1 MTTVNS
7 YEVNFDGL
15 VGLTHNYAGL
25 SYGNVASSSHGGL
38 TSSPRAAAL
47 QGLEKMMALH
57 RLGLKQAV
65 LPPQERPHIPTLI
78 KLGFNA
84 ATEAEIIAK
93 AAQEAPQK
101 LASAYSASSMWVA
114 NAATISPYADTAD
127 GKTHITPANLT
138 SMFHRSIEVD
148 TTSRVLKSIFA
159 GDEYEHHPPLS
170 AGSTLS
176 DEGAANHTRFC
187 DAYGEPG
194 VELFVFG
201 TSKTNP
207 SLAPA
212 KFPARQTLES
222 CQSIASNHGLASSK
236 TIFAQ
241 QNPKAIDAG
250 VFHNEVIAVGNR
262 NLLFYHEQAFVNN
275 SEVCDQLSAVFDQGE
290 LIFIEVPKAQV
301 SLKDAIASYLF
312 NSQLLSVP
320 STEGTTIIVPTECRD
335 IESVHDY
342 LNKLEAENSAIDRV
356 MYFDLRQS
364 MNNGGGPACFRLRV
378 VMSEALIDCCGTHV
392 FLTDLLYEQLK
403 TWIEA
408 HYRESLVPEDLADPA
423 LLEECRRALDE
434 LSELLKLGSVYDFQ
448 LN

>member
-1 MTTVNS
+1 MISVDC

-38 TSSPRAAAL
+38 ISSPRAAAL

-65 LPPQERPHIPTLI
+65 LPPQERPHIPTLV

-84 ATEAEIIAK
+84 PTEAEILAK
-93 AAQEAPQK
+93 AAKEAPQK
-101 LASAYSASSMWVA
+101 LASACSASSMWVA
-114 NAATISPYADTAD
+114 NAATISPYADTVD

-159 GDEYEHHPPLS
+159 GEHYEHHSPLPT
-170 AGSTLS
+170 GSTLF

-201 TSKTNP
+201 RSKANSDLVP
-207 SLAPA
+207 E

-222 CQSIASNHGLASSK
+222 CQLIASNHGLASGK

-241 QNPKAIDAG
+241 QNPEAIDAG
-250 VFHNEVIAVGNR
+250 VFHNDVIAVGNR

-275 SEVCDQLSAVFDQGE
+275 VEVCDQLSAAFDQGE
-290 LIFIEVPKAQV
+290 LIFIEVPQEQV
-301 SLKDAIASYLF
+301 SLTDAVASYLF

-320 STEGTTIIVPTECRD
+320 GTEGTTIIVPTECRD
-335 IESVHDY
+335 TQSVHNY
-342 LNKLEAENSAIDRV
+342 LNKLEAEHSAIDQV

-364 MNNGGGPACFRLRV
+364 MSNGGGPACLRLRV
-378 VMSEALIDCCGTHV
+378 VMSEEQIISCGANV
-392 FLTDLLYEQLK
+392 FLTESLYEQLK
-403 TWIEA
+403 TWIES
-408 HYRESLVPEDLADPA
+408 HYRESLAPEDLADPA

-434 LSELLKLGSVYDFQ
+434 LSNILKLGLVYDFQ
-448 LN
+448 LS